1 MTGKI
6 RNIVTSLVFILFGAF
21 MVYVAQGVKTV
32 MKNDVGSGYVPKFI
46 GILFIVVAL
55 AKLIISLLSKD
66 PGNKEKDAG
75 WGDRFGGIGTIF
87 LMVLYMIALEPVGFL
102 VSTTIYLFLQILL
115 LSDKTNRKPVMFGII
130 SLVSSVSVYLL
141 FNYVIQVPMPNGI
154 LSYLGL

>member
-6 RNIVTSLVFILFGAF
+6 RNIVTSVVFILFGAF
-21 MVYVAQGVKTV
+21 MVYVAQGIKTV
-32 MKNDVGSGYVPKFI
+32 MKNDAGSGYVPKFI
-46 GILFIVVAL
+46 GSLIVVVAV

-66 PGNKEKDAG
+66 PSNKEKDAG
-75 WGDRFGGIGTIF
+75 WGDRFGGIGTIV

-102 VSTTIYLFLQILL
+102 VSTTMYLFLQILL
-115 LSDKTNRKPVMFGII
+115 LSDKTNRKPGLFAIV
-130 SLVSSVSVYLL
+130 SLVTSGFVYLL